1 MELSGA
7 TLPATTHHSAVS
19 NLEEITTPENEA
31 LRARLHR
38 KDAAWEVLVR
48 ACTSAVHACL
58 PAAPRSQAV
67 AMAGMPSTSVTISS
81 PNEKS
86 ADATQTAA
94 PSSSGST
101 PIVPVRRYF
110 EAESLIASV
119 DSGAMALLRG
129 QWLVA
134 LHRRGGIIARRQD
147 LPAEAFWSAV
157 ELKELAKTLGADFG
171 VLLVALS
178 YRWLSAAHPDPEGFH
193 LAIVAQ
199 VAALYLKPDAERSPL
214 AAAFKRAGLCEVDV
228 DFGLL
233 WDFGSLHQNPRTD
246 EQTALFKQGLGD
258 LPMWYGHA
266 ETTTWMQPDLPTGFG
281 ERMLALG
288 LAETYDDSG
297 W

>member
-1 MELSGA
+1 M
-7 TLPATTHHSAVS
+7 
-19 NLEEITTPENEA
+19 
-31 LRARLHR
+31 
-38 KDAAWEVLVR
+38 
-48 ACTSAVHACL
+48 
-58 PAAPRSQAV
+58 
-67 AMAGMPSTSVTISS
+67 
-81 PNEKS
+81 
-86 ADATQTAA
+86 
-94 PSSSGST
+94 
-101 PIVPVRRYF
+101 PIVPARRYF